1 MNHQKQS
8 KTNILRIKKMYLLVM
23 KRLPRVL
30 AGLGAV
36 LCSLTILSTF
46 MTAQASTAGISLT
59 TSPVSEVISAKPGTT
74 TSTVLHVENNGP
86 EPIPMKVKLF
96 TFGAEGTS
104 GKPALEQ
111 PTSADTFLNWAS
123 FSPDAFMAQ
132 VNVPIAVTMTLNI
145 PKTANLGY
153 NIGVAF
159 EPITATTLTSPG
171 ASINGTNVILVL
183 LNTNSSN
190 ESPSLSLSSFT
201 ATRKLYEYLPAT
213 FSVNVH
219 NSGNIFLAPGGDIF
233 ISKNKNFSPGSII
246 DTIPVNTA
254 QGNVLPG
261 TNRIYQVSWSDGFP
275 VNVAKEVNGVPVVKN
290 NQPAYQLQWNFA
302 HANKFRIGKYYAKLI
317 LSYSNGVRQ
326 VPISA
331 IVSFWVMPWKIIL
344 LALLFVLIFIGL
356 IITVIYLVHRLR
368 KIQGKAPKQHVR
380 DKRDSSDQQ

>member
-1 MNHQKQS
+1 M
-8 KTNILRIKKMYLLVM
+8 LVM
-23 KRLPRVL
+23 KRLSRVL
-30 AGLGAV
+30 AGLGAGLSALIV
-36 LCSLTILSTF
+36 LSTF
-46 MTAQASTAGISLT
+46 MSTQASAASISLT

-86 EPIPMKVKLF
+86 EPIPMKIKLF

-123 FSPDAFMAQ
+123 FSPNAFMAQ

-159 EPITATTLTSPG
+159 EPVTVTTLTSPG

-190 ESPSLSLSSFT
+190 EKPSIRLSSFT

-219 NSGNIFLAPGGDIF
+219 NNGNIFIAPGGDIF

-261 TNRIYQVSWSDGFP
+261 TNRIFQVQWADGFP
-275 VNVAKEVNGVPVVKN
+275 VNIAKDIKGVPVVKN
-290 NQPAYQLQWNFA
+290 NQPVYQLNWNFT
-302 HANKFRIGKYYAKLI
+302 HANKFRVGEYYAKLI
-317 LSYSNGVRQ
+317 LSYSNGIRQ

-331 IVSFWVMPWKIIL
+331 IVSFWIMPWKIIL
-344 LALLFVLIFIGL
+344 LGLLLFVLMSIGL
-356 IITVIYLVHRLR
+356 MVTVNYFIHRLR
-368 KIQGKAPKQHVR
+368 RIRGKTAKLQN
-380 DKRDSSDQQ
+380 KKSE